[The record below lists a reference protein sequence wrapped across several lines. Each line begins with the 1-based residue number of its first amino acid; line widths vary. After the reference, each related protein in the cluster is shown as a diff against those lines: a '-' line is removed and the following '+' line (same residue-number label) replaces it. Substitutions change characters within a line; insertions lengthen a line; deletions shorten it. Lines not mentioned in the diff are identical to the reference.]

1 MLMLDEALGL
11 ELSKFSRQLK
21 KKPTIDDN
29 YQIVI
34 DISKNLWLH
43 ENGKKG
49 NEEQVTAR
57 LNPRETETHLDR
69 NSAMVL
75 RKKQR
80 KTDGF
85 T

>member
-1 MLMLDEALGL
+1 MLVLDEVLGL
-11 ELSKFSRQLK
+11 ELSKSSRQLK
-21 KKPTIDDN
+21 KKPAIDDH

-34 DISKNLWLH
+34 DISKNFWFN
-43 ENGKKG
+43 ENGKAG

-57 LNPRETETHLDR
+57 LNPRETETRLG
-69 NSAMVL
+69 SMVL